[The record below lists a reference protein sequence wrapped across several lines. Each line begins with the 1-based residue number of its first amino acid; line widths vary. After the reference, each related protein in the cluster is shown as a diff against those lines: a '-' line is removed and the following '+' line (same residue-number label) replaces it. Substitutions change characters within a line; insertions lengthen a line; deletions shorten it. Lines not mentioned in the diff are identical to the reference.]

1 MQEEDRK
8 CNKASIL
15 VIRLSVFLLYD
26 FFFFVCTFPVISR
39 IDCAGKGGAGIRTR
53 PQGLPVLISSD
64 PSFPGSS
71 LMPGPWPA

>member
-26 FFFFVCTFPVISR
+26 FFFLSAPF
-39 IDCAGKGGAGIRTR
+39 
-53 PQGLPVLISSD
+53 L
-64 PSFPGSS
+64 
-71 LMPGPWPA
+71 

>member
-1 MQEEDRK
+1 MKDGEYGK
-8 CNKASIL
+8 FKA
-15 VIRLSVFLLYD
+15 D
-26 FFFFVCTFPVISR
+26 MSR
-39 IDCAGKGGAGIRTR
+39 ALGAGKGGAGIRTR